1 MNFES
6 YRGKEVTI
14 KSNNQKGTVQDV
26 MHRKGTGGGL
36 AVVFMVKDPAGKI
49 HELAPYQLN
58 LAV

>member
-6 YRGKEVTI
+6 YRGKKVTI
-14 KSNNQKGTVQDV
+14 KSNNQEGTVQDV
-26 MHRKGTGGGL
+26 THKKGSGGGL
-36 AVVFMVKDPAGKI
+36 AVVFFVRDPAGKL